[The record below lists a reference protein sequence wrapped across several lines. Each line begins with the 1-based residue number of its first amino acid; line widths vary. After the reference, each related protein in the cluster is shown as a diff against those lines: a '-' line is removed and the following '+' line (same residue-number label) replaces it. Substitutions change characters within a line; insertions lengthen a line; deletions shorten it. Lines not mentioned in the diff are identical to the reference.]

1 MTMTKLN
8 NVFKIPFTNAE
19 MKRVADLVIHNTKA
33 DIFHKSKQQKYVEA
47 RALFNY
53 LIRNEFGQTLFRIRD
68 YYLSKGKKYHH
79 ATILH
84 SIKSFKEIAFK
95 NPQYVEIIDAIK
107 VQEVSPRQINNLIAE
122 VCKIKNKKQLES
134 TRDFLKK
141 VLQD

>member
-1 MTMTKLN
+1 MIKLN
-8 NVFKIPFTNAE
+8 NIYQIPFTNKQ
-19 MKRVADLVIHNTKA
+19 MKRVADLVIHNTNA

-53 LIRNEFGQTLFRIRD
+53 LIRVEFGQTLFRIRD
-68 YYLSKGKKYHH
+68 YYLSIGKKSHH

-95 NPQYVEIIDAIK
+95 NPQYVDIIDAIK
-107 VQEVSPRQINNLIAE
+107 VQEVSPRQINNLIAD

-134 TRDFLKK
+134 TREFLKN
-141 VLQD
+141 VLQE